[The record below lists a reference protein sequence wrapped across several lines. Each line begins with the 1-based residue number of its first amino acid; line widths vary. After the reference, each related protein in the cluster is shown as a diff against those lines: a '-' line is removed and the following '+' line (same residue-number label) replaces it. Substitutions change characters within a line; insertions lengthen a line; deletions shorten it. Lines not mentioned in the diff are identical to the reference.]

1 MMRGL
6 GVVTAVGIGVLAASA
21 PAQALDCHRAKAR
34 IEKTICASP
43 GLRQQ
48 DSTLDKAYAD
58 ALARL
63 PARGQELRKSQA
75 QWLADREAGC
85 ATPDRKVLARCLE
98 AQDRTRLEALN
109 LMLALAPAGARLVSP
124 ASPGPGSAR
133 VAASV
138 AAPPAPA
145 SATLPK
151 PGLADTD
158 GTVRATSYVSDA
170 VMLTFSADGTF
181 EMKQL
186 AGSKHA
192 AGHFAY
198 ADGVLTLLDGTGD
211 VGRTRF
217 PLRCQVQKAVN
228 GFAVSLGQTACRPL
242 DGIAFRIGN

>member
-6 GVVTAVGIGVLAASA
+6 GFVTAMGIGVLMASA
-21 PAQALDCHRAKAR
+21 PARALDCHRAKAR
-34 IEKTICASP
+34 IDKAICASP
-43 GLRQQ
+43 SLRQQ
-48 DSTLDKAYAD
+48 DSALDKTYAD
-58 ALARL
+58 ALVRL
-63 PARGQELRKSQA
+63 PAQGQALRKSQA

-85 ATPDRKVLARCLE
+85 ATPDRKALARCVE

-109 LMLALAPAGARLVSP
+109 LMLALAPAAAKPAPP
-124 ASPGPGSAR
+124 ASPTP
-133 VAASV
+133 AAV
-138 AAPPAPA
+138 KMPA

-151 PGLADTD
+151 PGLAEAD
-158 GTVRATSYVSDA
+158 GTIRETSYVSDA
-170 VMLTFSADGTF
+170 VMLTFAPDGTF

-192 AGHFAY
+192 AGHFTY

>member
-1 MMRGL
+1 MMRSL
-6 GVVTAVGIGVLAASA
+6 GVAAVMGIGVLAATT
-21 PAQALDCHRAKAR
+21 PAQALDCHSAKAR
-34 IEKTICASP
+34 IERTICASP
-43 GLRQQ
+43 SLRQQ
-48 DSTLDKAYAD
+48 DSTLDKTYAD

-63 PARGQELRKSQA
+63 PARVQELRKSQA

-85 ATPDRKVLARCLE
+85 ATPDRKALARCIE
-98 AQDRTRLEALN
+98 AQDRTRLEALT
-109 LMLALAPAGARLVSP
+109 LMLALAPAGVAPAPRASP
-124 ASPGPGSAR
+124 APPGA
-133 VAASV
+133 V
-138 AAPPAPA
+138 
-145 SATLPK
+145 LPK
-151 PGLADTD
+151 PGIADTD
-158 GTVRATSYVSDA
+158 GTIRATSYVSDA
-170 VMLTFSADGTF
+170 VMLTFAADGTF